1 MPRVNY
7 IVECREFQKF
17 AVKNRLT
24 ANEFMLWHALLEL
37 FNREAKGAWWPDEY
51 LSLANSVVLAQ
62 TSFGAGDSACD
73 ILFRARKGLV
83 RHGLIRYRKGKR
95 NALMPQ
101 YAMNYFSAEKDEN
114 LIESRTENAP
124 AAFDNLDKTELD
136 AGKTPTSETPKKQ
149 GRPQAKALKNP
160 INPNTD
166 SKPITSHTLPAG
178 GSSETGQV
186 NSVNLLEIL
195 REKPDRLL
203 FDSAWQTSAKA
214 RGAVAQRLL
223 YSYEGVVDSTD
234 AWDSLCEVMRKGLPP
249 DAILRVMPF
258 RPVFS
263 QLSASLQALCHVS
276 AHGSGQTAALIKQFK
291 NNLD

>member
-37 FNREAKGAWWPDEY
+37 FNREAKGAWWPDDY
-51 LSLANSVVLAQ
+51 LTLANSVVLAQ

-83 RHGLIRYRKGKR
+83 KHGLIRYVKGKR

-101 YAMNYFSAEKDEN
+101 YAMNYFSVEKDEN
-114 LIESRTENAP
+114 LIENKSE
-124 AAFDNLDKTELD
+124 
-136 AGKTPTSETPKKQ
+136 KTPATLESSEKIELHASKTPGSEMMNDHSNPLVKV
-149 GRPQAKALKNP
+149 PKNL
-160 INPNTD
+160 INRNTD
-166 SKPITSHTLPAG
+166 NKPKTFHTLPAV
-178 GSSETGQV
+178 SNSETGQM
-186 NSVNLLEIL
+186 NSASLLEIL
-195 REKPDRLL
+195 RDKPGGLM
-203 FDSAWQTSAKA
+203 FDGAWEASAKA

-223 YSYEGVVDSTD
+223 DSYEGEVDSPD

-249 DAILRVMPF
+249 DAILRVMQF

-263 QLSASLQALCHVS
+263 QLTASLKALCHVS
-276 AHGSGQTAALIKQFK
+276 VHGSGQTAALIKQFK
-291 NNLD
+291 NNPG